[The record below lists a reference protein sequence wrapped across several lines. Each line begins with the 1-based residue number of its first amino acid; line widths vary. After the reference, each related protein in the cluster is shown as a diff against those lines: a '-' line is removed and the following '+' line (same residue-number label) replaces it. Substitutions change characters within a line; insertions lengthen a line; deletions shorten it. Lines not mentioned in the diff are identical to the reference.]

1 MKRLFT
7 LAFAVSTL
15 ACASTTQT
23 PPTTTTAAQVQQA
36 PTGLAIYEGTY
47 ALEAPARTI
56 ELRVW
61 VGADKKLHGQL
72 TGLSQETTFRP
83 GGEHKFLHAT
93 SDDIWFLFTV
103 EDGRATSAMMH
114 QRGRV
119 ISGPRSR

>member
-1 MKRLFT
+1 MKRLFA
-7 LAFAVSTL
+7 LALVFSSI

-23 PPTTTTAAQVQQA
+23 PPATTVAPVQQL
-36 PTGLAIYEGTY
+36 PTTGLAIYEGTY
-47 ALEAPARTI
+47 ALEAPSRTI

-72 TGLSQETTFRP
+72 TGLSQETTFRS

-103 EDGRATSAMMH
+103 EDGRATAAMMH

-119 ISGPRSR
+119 ISGPRKG